1 MQQDSRPPNPPLTA
15 RIGQAC
21 YSYRCFKGDAVPL
34 ARCGR
39 CRRVAYCSPE
49 CQKVRESIVVPP
61 LCTDTTYQLDW
72 NQHKPMCKTLNA
84 IENSNLT
91 VAAPLFFTIPSRPT
105 TDVKRLH
112 DLTEDHIA
120 FVKGL
125 CERSLNRPLTMAEG
139 NLLSYEPRF
148 MVCTRTDQ
156 LIHMEAAIN
165 GRRAECNL
173 SFCCSSEH
181 WKAAH
186 ALHHAPCEDAHD
198 GPLSQCE
205 MNLEVRAHLKF
216 ENILTQ
222 ARGYH
227 QTIICVPERVKKA
240 WISLA
245 GLSWESEFGDE
256 MRKSFGVPPFRPIA
270 PWIRAASDALTMA
283 MTILYGLEKLNGD
296 DAWTRKHTLT
306 VHIIGA
312 NLLHTA
318 CAMVFEE
325 TLHCL
330 PNVNT
335 LKMVL
340 CGPEMPQ
347 SIISVDCKTCS
358 ACTRLGRKH
367 IHEHAGDMYHNFVQ
381 KKGSEFER
389 PDLCIAFDSAAHPW
403 PETFQ
408 LLVDRRIPT
417 LFTAYNRE
425 EAEIEATLLRA
436 AGATLHPAL
445 GPSKNPWGSMNPI
458 PPAHRRLLYRERM
471 ACGWFQVKLRVP
483 VNSN

>member
-1 MQQDSRPPNPPLTA
+1 MQQDSRPPNPPGPRLLTI
-15 RIGQAC
+15 RETLFRWPGVV
-21 YSYRCFKGDAVPL
+21 DA
-34 ARCGR
+34 AE
-39 CRRVAYCSPE
+39 SPIAD
-49 CQKVRESIVVPP
+49 QKVRESVLIL
-61 LCTDTTYQLDW
+61 LCTDPTYQLDW
-72 NQHKPMCKTLNA
+72 NQHKPMCKTLSA
-84 IENSNLT
+84 IENSNPI
-91 VAAPLFFTIPSRPT
+91 VAAALFFTIPSRPT
-105 TDVKRLH
+105 TDVKLLH

-125 CERSLNRPLTMAEG
+125 CERSLNRSLTMAEG
-139 NLLSYEPRF
+139 NLLGYEPRC
-148 MVCTRTDQ
+148 MVWYVILALVAHTPMLCPAARARTSSFST
-156 LIHMEAAIN
+156 
-165 GRRAECNL
+165 GRLRMHFITPRARMR
-173 SFCCSSEH
+173 
-181 WKAAH
+181 ATV
-186 ALHHAPCEDAHD
+186 
-198 GPLSQCE
+198 
-205 MNLEVRAHLKF
+205 LEVHAHLKF
-216 ENILTQ
+216 ENMLAQ

-227 QTIICVPERVKKA
+227 RTIIWVPERVKKA
-240 WISLA
+240 RISLA

-256 MRKSFGVPPFRPIA
+256 MRKSLGVPPFRPIA

-296 DAWTRKHTLT
+296 DAWTRQHTLT

-325 TLHCL
+325 ILHCL
-330 PNVNT
+330 PDVNT

-340 CGPEMPQ
+340 CGPEMPK

-358 ACTRLGRKH
+358 ACTRLGRKR
-367 IHEHAGDMYHNFVQ
+367 IHEHAADTYHNFVQ

-389 PDLCIAFDSAAHPW
+389 PDLCVAFDSAANPW

-408 LLVDRRIPT
+408 LLVDRRLPT

-445 GPSKNPWGSMNPI
+445 GPSKNPWGGMNPI
-458 PPAHRRLLYRERM
+458 PAAHRQYGFYTSS
-471 ACGWFQVKLRVP
+471 GWLAGGFK
-483 VNSN
+483 